1 MKAALILL
9 FRNFGAALLTRH
21 MVLFLLKLAA
31 KFTENK
37 IDDNVVGLINAGF
50 ESDIES
56 MQWYIEAVSNEVEI
70 ELRERRE
77 AEKAEAEAKR
87 KEAEAEKPVP
97 DPTPEPPPS
106 ASPEPQPPTKQK

>member
-50 ESDIES
+50 KSDIES
-56 MQWYIEAVSNEVEI
+56 MQWYIEAISNEVEI
-70 ELRERRE
+70 ELRKRRE
-77 AEKAEAEAKR
+77 AEEVERAKAETEL
-87 KEAEAEKPVP
+87 
-97 DPTPEPPPS
+97 TPPS
-106 ASPEPQPPTKQK
+106 ASPEPSEPTKQK

>member
-21 MVLFLLKLAA
+21 MVMFLLKLAA

-50 ESDIES
+50 KSDIES
-56 MQWYIEAVSNEVEI
+56 MHWYIEAISNEVEI
-70 ELRERRE
+70 ELRKRRE
-77 AEKAEAEAKR
+77 AELAESEVIG
-87 KEAEAEKPVP
+87 EPSTPTP
-97 DPTPEPPPS
+97 DPSPEPP
-106 ASPEPQPPTKQK
+106 EPTKQK

>member
-50 ESDIES
+50 KSDIES
-56 MQWYIEAVSNEVEI
+56 MQWYIEAISNEVEI
-70 ELRERRE
+70 ELRKRRE
-77 AEKAEAEAKR
+77 AELSESEVIG
-87 KEAEAEKPVP
+87 EPSTPTP
-97 DPTPEPPPS
+97 DPNPEPP
-106 ASPEPQPPTKQK
+106 EPTKQK

>member
-50 ESDIES
+50 KSDIES
-56 MQWYIEAVSNEVEI
+56 MQWYIEAISNEVEI
-70 ELRERRE
+70 ELRKRRE
-77 AEKAEAEAKR
+77 AEEAERAKAETELT
-87 KEAEAEKPVP
+87 PTP
-97 DPTPEPPPS
+97 DPSPEPP
-106 ASPEPQPPTKQK
+106 EPTKQK

>member
-21 MVLFLLKLAA
+21 MVLLLLRLAA

-50 ESDIES
+50 KSDIES
-56 MQWYIEAVSNEVEI
+56 MQWYIEAISNEVEI
-70 ELRERRE
+70 ELRKRRE
-77 AEKAEAEAKR
+77 AEEAERAKAETELT
-87 KEAEAEKPVP
+87 PTP
-97 DPTPEPPPS
+97 DPSPEPP
-106 ASPEPQPPTKQK
+106 EPTKQK

>member
-50 ESDIES
+50 KSDIDS
-56 MQWYIEAVSNEVEI
+56 MQWYIEAISNEVEI
-70 ELRERRE
+70 ELRKRRE
-77 AEKAEAEAKR
+77 AELAESEVIG
-87 KEAEAEKPVP
+87 EPSEPSTPTP
-97 DPTPEPPPS
+97 DPSPEPP
-106 ASPEPQPPTKQK
+106 EPTKQK

>member
-50 ESDIES
+50 KSDIES
-56 MQWYIEAVSNEVEI
+56 MQWYIEAISNEVEI
-70 ELRERRE
+70 ELRKRRE
-77 AEKAEAEAKR
+77 AELSESEVIG
-87 KEAEAEKPVP
+87 EPSTPTP
-97 DPTPEPPPS
+97 DPNPEPPEP
-106 ASPEPQPPTKQK
+106 PEPTKQK

>member
-1 MKAALILL
+1 MKAALIHL

-50 ESDIES
+50 KSDIES
-56 MQWYIEAVSNEVEI
+56 MQWYIEAISNEVEI
-70 ELRERRE
+70 ELRKRRE
-77 AEKAEAEAKR
+77 AELAESEVIG
-87 KEAEAEKPVP
+87 EPSTPTP
-97 DPTPEPPPS
+97 DPRPEPP
-106 ASPEPQPPTKQK
+106 EPTKQK

>member
-9 FRNFGAALLTRH
+9 FSNFGAALLTRH

-50 ESDIES
+50 KSDIES
-56 MQWYIEAVSNEVEI
+56 MQWYIEAISNEVEI
-70 ELRERRE
+70 ELRKRRE
-77 AEKAEAEAKR
+77 AEEAERAKAETELT
-87 KEAEAEKPVP
+87 PTP
-97 DPTPEPPPS
+97 DPSPEPP
-106 ASPEPQPPTKQK
+106 EPTKQK

>member
-37 IDDNVVGLINAGF
+37 IDDNVVGLIEAGF
-50 ESDIES
+50 KSDIES
-56 MQWYIEAVSNEVEI
+56 LQWYIEAISNEVEI

-87 KEAEAEKPVP
+87 KEAEAEKPAP
-97 DPTPEPPPS
+97 DPTPEPE
-106 ASPEPQPPTKQK
+106 PEPQPPTKEK